1 MTAPGIAQSP
11 STADSGRK
19 DFGDFQTPAPLV
31 AEILARL
38 RADGGRFDR
47 VFEPTCGRG
56 HFLAGVLAG
65 EDSPVEVRGVE
76 IQPDHAEAA
85 RAVVGD
91 RGRVVT
97 ADLFRLD
104 LGRDLA
110 WLGGGRLLVVGNPP
124 WVTVAALGAS
134 GGTARNP
141 GPTRS
146 NARRARGIDAMTG
159 ASNFDLAEAVWIKL
173 IRELAPERPTIALL
187 CKTSV
192 ARALLRSIQGDDLP
206 VTSATFWK
214 IDAPRW
220 FRASVAAGLLRVEVG
235 PGPKVA
241 EVPVFSGLAASHP
254 ETTWGVDDGSIVAD
268 LAAYRR
274 SRFADGAGPI
284 PWRQGVKHDASSVME
299 LVPGDEGGWVN
310 GLGEPVSVEAD
321 RVYPWFKA
329 TDLAR
334 GVSPRPRRSVLIPQR
349 ALGDDPRAL
358 AQGSP
363 RLWAYLQGHADRFEA
378 RKSSIYRGRP
388 PFSLFG
394 VGPYSF
400 SRYKVA
406 ISGLHKS
413 FRFRAIGP
421 VDGRVPLVDDTSYF
435 LPVPSAEAACTIAA
449 VLNGPEAADLLR
461 GLTFADSKRPITQAT
476 LKRVDLR
483 ALLDRADRDSL
494 RSRAFIEC
502 AGLFDAEAEDPGSW
516 SLGWREDWASPIAGS
531 VHVGCRTHPRPSTE
545 TT

>member
-1 MTAPGIAQSP
+1 MMIPKLGKVSDLRA
-11 STADSGRK
+11 SGRK
-19 DFGDFQTPAPLV
+19 DFGDFQTPPELV

-38 RADGGRFDR
+38 GANGERFDR
-47 VFEPTCGRG
+47 VLEPTCGRG
-56 HFLAGVLAG
+56 HFLAGVLGG
-65 EDSPVEVRGVE
+65 EDSPREVRGVD
-76 IQPDHAEAA
+76 IQPDHAGVA
-85 RAVVGD
+85 RDLVGEK
-91 RGRVVT
+91 GRVLN

-104 LGRDLA
+104 LSRDLL

-124 WVTVAALGAS
+124 WVTVSALGAS
-134 GGTARNP
+134 GGTERNP

-146 NARRARGIDAMTG
+146 NARRARGLDAMTG
-159 ASNFDLAEAVWIKL
+159 GSNFDLAEAVWIKL

-192 ARALLRSIQGDDLP
+192 ARALLRSIRGDDLP

-235 PGPKVA
+235 PGPKVT
-241 EVPVFSGLAASHP
+241 EVPVFPGLAESTP
-254 ETTWGVDDGSIVAD
+254 ETTWGVEDGAIVAD
-268 LAAYRR
+268 LASYRR
-274 SRFADGAGPI
+274 SSFADGAGPI

-299 LVPGDEGGWVN
+299 LISREDGGWVN
-310 GLGEPVSVEAD
+310 GLGEPVCVEAD

-334 GVSPRPRRSVLIPQR
+334 GISPRPRRSVLIPQR
-349 ALGDDPRAL
+349 SLNDDPRAL
-358 AQGSP
+358 AQSSP
-363 RLWAYLQGHADRFEA
+363 RLWAYLQGHADRFDA

-394 VGPYSF
+394 VGPYAF
-400 SRYKVA
+400 GPYKVA

-421 VDGRVPLVDDTSYF
+421 IDGRPPLVDDTCYF
-435 LPVPSAEAACTIAA
+435 LPVPTAEAACTIAA
-449 VLNGPEAADLLR
+449 VLNGPEATDLLL
-461 GLTFADSKRPITQAT
+461 GLTFLDNKRPITQAT

-483 ALLDRADRDSL
+483 ALLDRTDLDSL
-494 RSRAFIEC
+494 RSRAETEC
-502 AGLFDAEAEDPGSW
+502 LGLFDSIGEDPASW
-516 SLGWREDWASPIAGS
+516 SMAWQTDWASSPVKPSSAIAD
-531 VHVGCRTHPRPSTE
+531 HPLE
-545 TT
+545 TLQE